1 MSKEFK
7 KYQHLERFGTIAVEG
22 IDVGECYIFPKIDG
36 TNSQLWFDDK
46 LCAGSRNRELSLD
59 NDNAGFYNWAV
70 KQDKLLKFFEKHPNL
85 RLYGEWLVPHT
96 LKTYSETAWRN
107 FYVFDILKGDEYLH
121 YEVYKQLLEEFAIE
135 FIPPICKITNPSYDR
150 LILQLE
156 KNGYLIQDGKGIGE
170 GIVVKNYD
178 YKNKFGNIIWAKI
191 VSNEFKTSHGKYTTT
206 ELKENKLVEEEI
218 VNKFVTL
225 ALVEKEFSKIA
236 LENGWASKYI
246 PRLLNTVFYC
256 LVVEDG
262 YNIIK
267 EFKSPTINF
276 KTLDAITTAKIKE
289 LMPHLF

>member
-1 MSKEFK
+1 MNKEFK
-7 KYQHLERFGTIAVEG
+7 KYQHLERFGTVAVEG
-22 IDVGECYIFPKIDG
+22 IDIGECYIFPKIDG

-59 NDNAGFYNWAV
+59 NDNAGFYNWAI

-107 FYVFDILKGDEYLH
+107 FYVFDILEEDEYLH
-121 YEVYKQLLEEFAIE
+121 YEVYKQLLEEFGIE
-135 FIPPICKITNPSYDR
+135 FIPPICKIANPSYDR
-150 LILQLE
+150 LVSQLE

-191 VSNEFKTSHGKYTTT
+191 VSNEFKTSRDKCTTT

-256 LVVEDG
+256 LIVEDG
-262 YNIIK
+262 YNFIK
-267 EFKSPTINF
+267 EFKNPTINF
-276 KTLDAITTAKIKE
+276 KTLNAITTAKIKE